1 MAQKKEEE
9 LPPIKRKP
17 TNPDRLHM
25 TYQEAVADNRKMKEY
40 DAAMATASAKAKAEL
55 GIKEPVVTKKAG
67 RPKKNQDEE
76 V

>member
-25 TYQEAVADNRKMKEY
+25 SYQEAVSDNLKMKNYES
-40 DAAMATASAKAKAEL
+40 AMATASAKAKAEL
-55 GIKEPVVTKKAG
+55 GIKEPAKKAG
-67 RPKKNQDEE
+67 RPKKNQEQEE